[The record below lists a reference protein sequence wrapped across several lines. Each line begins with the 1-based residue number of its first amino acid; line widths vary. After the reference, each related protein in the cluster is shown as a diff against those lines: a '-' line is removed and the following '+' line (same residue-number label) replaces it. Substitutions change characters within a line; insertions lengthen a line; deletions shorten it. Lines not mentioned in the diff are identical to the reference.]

1 MTKELKTK
9 LSEGYSTTIVSIGE
23 HSLLGR
29 CASKADGLRSRVL
42 EIDQPMTSSA
52 EQADRIKS
60 VCRKNNGHAAAML
73 AEYIINNGGI
83 KNVLTIYDECR
94 KKLLEIWPDTPS
106 RERFVSKFPALLL
119 TTAILAEAALGI
131 SFSQQE
137 LIDFF
142 LQYEFNRGELRNSA
156 ASSYPFIVEHCH
168 TYVNKFILKIDKT
181 SPQYS
186 LTASKIEM
194 PKAECWG
201 MITRQQK
208 QHIDGRWII
217 EEFVVRKGI
226 LEKML
231 KDNGYENLQTCIDE
245 WKKKGVLDFEDEH
258 HPRRY
263 RTIDGSKERA
273 YVFRVFATEEEAAEI
288 EESLRKKEQHR
299 PKILSKKQSSQ
310 VVTLL
315 SDDDEEEVVK
325 DA

>member
-1 MTKELKTK
+1 
-9 LSEGYSTTIVSIGE
+9 
-23 HSLLGR
+23 
-29 CASKADGLRSRVL
+29 
-42 EIDQPMTSSA
+42 
-52 EQADRIKS
+52 
-60 VCRKNNGHAAAML
+60 
-73 AEYIINNGGI
+73 
-83 KNVLTIYDECR
+83 
-94 KKLLEIWPDTPS
+94 
-106 RERFVSKFPALLL
+106 
-119 TTAILAEAALGI
+119 
-131 SFSQQE
+131 
-137 LIDFF
+137 
-142 LQYEFNRGELRNSA
+142 
-156 ASSYPFIVEHCH
+156 
-168 TYVNKFILKIDKT
+168 
-181 SPQYS
+181 
-186 LTASKIEM
+186 
-194 PKAECWG
+194 

-231 KDNGYENLQTCIDE
+231 KDNGYENLQTCIGE
-245 WKKKGVLDFEDEH
+245 WKKKGVLDFEDEY

-325 DA
+325 DARTTNT